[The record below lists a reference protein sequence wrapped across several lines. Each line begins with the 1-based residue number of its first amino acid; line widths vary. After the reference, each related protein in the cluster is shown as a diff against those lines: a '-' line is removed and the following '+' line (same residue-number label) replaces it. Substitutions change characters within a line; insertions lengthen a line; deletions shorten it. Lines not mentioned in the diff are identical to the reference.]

1 MKTNM
6 PGSELM
12 FTVVQKDTH
21 YCGGTD
27 KGCQY
32 LEQAPWIPYSFLG
45 SIAPKP
51 GKMCV
56 MSSGVITLTCVLNVQ
71 ALIP

>member
-12 FTVVQKDTH
+12 FTVVQKDMH

-32 LEQAPWIPYSFLG
+32 WSKHHGYPTPWD
-45 SIAPKP
+45 
-51 GKMCV
+51 
-56 MSSGVITLTCVLNVQ
+56 Q
-71 ALIP
+71 